1 MSVTPKPAICR
12 GICEGNGRGQERE
25 VGWGGDASVAACTS
39 GLWRPCPRRSAKA
52 KRFRPPRLATVRH
65 TAGKVNLREMSL
77 YRECIGPDCRQ
88 SASIYGNGDANKPGC
103 LPRALLISSR
113 RLTFSFLCSKPPFND
128 SAFFFIICCISYTW
142 DLPLNRFSS
151 LLSHETFNEMID
163 ALKGQAF
170 FLFPDFG
177 CFIVSF
183 IWNLWRCL
191 TKSDL
196 IPRC

>member
-1 MSVTPKPAICR
+1 MRFPWHEYKAGGPVSVTPKPAICR

-128 SAFFFIICCISYTW
+128 SAFF
-142 DLPLNRFSS
+142 
-151 LLSHETFNEMID
+151 LLFVV
-163 ALKGQAF
+163 
-170 FLFPDFG
+170 FLTHG
-177 CFIVSF
+177 IYH
-183 IWNLWRCL
+183 
-191 TKSDL
+191 L
-196 IPRC
+196 IGFHLC